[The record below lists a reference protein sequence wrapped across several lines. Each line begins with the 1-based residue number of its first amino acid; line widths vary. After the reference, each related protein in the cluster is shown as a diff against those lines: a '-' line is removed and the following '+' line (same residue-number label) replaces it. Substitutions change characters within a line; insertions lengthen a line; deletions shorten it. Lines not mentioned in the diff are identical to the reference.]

1 MRTVVKYLLALLPF
15 LIGLLTCGMTGRMHP
30 DAFRSMNW
38 WKSTPLNWEAYMSE
52 PVMMGFGLSS
62 VAVMLLL
69 FMDGWDLYFGKL
81 QDSEIRKIGHL

>member
-1 MRTVVKYLLALLPF
+1 MRTVVKYLLALVPF
-15 LIGLLTCGMTGRMHP
+15 LIGLLTCGMAGRMHP

-38 WKSTPLNWEAYMSE
+38 WTSTPLSWEVYMSE

-69 FMDGWDLYFGKL
+69 FMDGWELYFWKL
-81 QDSEIRKIGHL
+81 QESEIRRIGHL